1 MKPRLWPGVAALAA
15 LALLVA
21 LPACD
26 RPTPV
31 APEGATLTISANPTR
46 IEIDGTSL
54 ITVIARRGDGTPV
67 NDGTVINLSS
77 TVGSIPS
84 SANTDDAG
92 VARAELVG
100 DGQRV
105 GTATVTASSGA
116 SGEVTVEV
124 QVGAVAGIIDLEANP
139 NQISRDAAVT
149 EISLLAVVQDTFG
162 SLLPNVGVTFSTES
176 GNLESGG
183 AALFT
188 DQNGQVLETL
198 TVRRADIA
206 DNAEGFFTVTARATG
221 EGGTPIEGI
230 VEIDITGGPSSI
242 FFQATPT
249 SVSQQTGGTVEL
261 LVGVRDASGDALP
274 GAHANFLTELGSLAS
289 GGAVLE
295 TGPDGTARD
304 TLTVTAADVAGF
316 PSSAF
321 TVRAQV
327 AGFGGIVLEQ
337 SQSIR
342 IQTGFPV
349 ASFTF
354 DPPDG
359 NQVTFT
365 NTSTGQQPLSCTWNF
380 GAGANPG
387 SSSQCP
393 GQTVTYTTPG
403 NKTVTLTVTNSLGTD
418 QASASFTIE

>member
-1 MKPRLWPGVAALAA
+1 
-15 LALLVA
+15 
-21 LPACD
+21 
-26 RPTPV
+26 V

-67 NDGTVINLSS
+67 NDGTVINLSA
-77 TVGSIPS
+77 TVGSIPA

-100 DGQRV
+100 DGARV
-105 GTATVTASSGA
+105 GTAIVTASSGA

-188 DQNGQVLETL
+188 DENGQVLETL

-230 VEIDITGGPSSI
+230 VEIDITGGPSSM
-242 FFQATPT
+242 FLQATPT
-249 SVSQQTGGTVEL
+249 SVSQQSGGTVNL
-261 LVGVRDASGDALP
+261 LVGVRDASGDPLQ
-274 GAHANFLTELGSLAS
+274 GANVNFLTEVGSLAS
-289 GGAVLE
+289 GGGVVQTAA
-295 TGPDGTARD
+295 DGTVRD
-304 TLTVTAADVAGF
+304 TLTVTAADLAGF
-316 PSSAF
+316 PSSSF
-321 TVRAQV
+321 LVRAQV
-327 AGFGGIVLEQ
+327 AGFGGAILEET
-337 SQSIR
+337 QSIR

-349 ASFTF
+349 ASFIF
-354 DPPDG
+354 DIEGSD
-359 NQVTFT
+359 VTFT
-365 NTSTGQQPLSCTWNF
+365 NTSTGQQPLTCTWNF
-380 GAGANPG
+380 GQGANPG
-387 SSSQCP
+387 TSSQCP